1 MGKSESRQFCNENIK
16 DGKGSERVGVGRK
29 LAGDEPISTWAIFG
43 QMRFYNLKTLTWK
56 GF

>member
-29 LAGDEPISTWAIFG
+29 LAGGRANFHLGNFWADEI
-43 QMRFYNLKTLTWK
+43 L
-56 GF
+56 